1 VSEATVIEST
11 SFAIEVIYE
20 KKEEIMN
27 ERVAP
32 AFMNRAV
39 ELNFLSNELKNEA
52 ARVRKIG
59 PHLIIVALTYNRSLS
74 LTSIPLSIT
83 TTIDLS
89 KYFSCFVFV
98 FVFVVVVVV
107 VFFFFFFFF
116 FFFCIYSLGEAI
128 ASSAK
133 LCCFISSHTAFF
145 KPSVFLTNLH
155 L

>member
-1 VSEATVIEST
+1 MSEASVIEST
-11 SFAIEVIYE
+11 SFTIEVIYE

-59 PHLIIVALTYNRSLS
+59 PHVIIVALTCNRSLS
-74 LTSIPLSIT
+74 HMSIPLSIT

-89 KYFSCFVFV
+89 KYFSWFVFV
-98 FVFVVVVVV
+98 
-107 VFFFFFFFF
+107 